1 MLPATPKPAA
11 TVMLVRDESAGVE
24 VFLMERSLAG
34 DFGGL
39 TVFPGGKLDPADASP
54 TLADFCAEPADEQ
67 ANQQL
72 GLPSGARAYFVACIR
87 ECFEE
92 AGLLLAY
99 GRDGRLLRLAEP
111 GIRQRFVA
119 YRQRL
124 NRGETDAFEEM
135 CRQEG
140 LRLATDRLAYVAHW
154 ITPLDQ
160 PRRYDTRFF
169 VARAPDRQEAVH
181 DGHEA
186 VHSHWLRPEDALA
199 RHQAG
204 ELMLIS
210 PTRKNLESLCGHSRA
225 DDLLASKAALD
236 LSAIPTILPRMI
248 ETEQGIDEVLEILG

>member
-1 MLPATPKPAA
+1 
-11 TVMLVRDESAGVE
+11 MLVRDGDDGVE

-54 TLADFCAEPADEQ
+54 AVTGFCAEPDEEQ
-67 ANQQL
+67 ANRLL
-72 GLPSGARAYFVACIR
+72 GVASGARAYLVACIR

-99 GRDGRLLRLAEP
+99 GRDGELLRLAQPRMRE
-111 GIRQRFVA
+111 RFID
-119 YRQRL
+119 YRHRL
-124 NRGETDAFEEM
+124 NRGETGAFEEM
-135 CRQEG
+135 CRQED

-154 ITPLDQ
+154 ITPADQ

-186 VHSHWLRPEDALA
+186 VHSHWLRPEQALA
-199 RHQAG
+199 SQRAG

-210 PTRKNLESLCGHSRA
+210 PTLKNLEALCGHSRA
-225 DDLLASKAALD
+225 DDLLASKAAMD
-236 LSAIPTILPRMI
+236 ASAIPTILPRMV
-248 ETEQGIDEVLEILG
+248 ETEQGIDELLEVVG